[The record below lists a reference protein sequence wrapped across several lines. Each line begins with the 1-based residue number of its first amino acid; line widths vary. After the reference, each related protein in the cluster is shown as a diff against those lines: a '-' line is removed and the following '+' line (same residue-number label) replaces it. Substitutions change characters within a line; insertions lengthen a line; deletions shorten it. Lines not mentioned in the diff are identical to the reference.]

1 MTGRAFHII
10 FFFIISLSLLISGCS
25 LNNNLQANND
35 NKLNIYFLDVGQGD
49 STLLVLPGGINILV
63 DTGSPAAGPMLVE
76 NIRSLGIDR
85 IDHLILT
92 HPHDDHIGGIFNI
105 LHAMEVRNFYDNSLN
120 NHESNLFHDYLQLV
134 RKDQS
139 GYHVIHA
146 GNIMDFGA
154 VKIEVLNPILPSTGL
169 INEDSI
175 VLRVSYGDINILMSS
190 DVRNIGE
197 KRILQSGSE
206 LKSNIL
212 KVGHHGDSN
221 ASTSSFLEKIDPEIA
236 IVSVG
241 TENIY
246 SKPHKDAL
254 LRIKASGSTVLRTDL
269 HGHITVETDGTT
281 YSIRTG
287 KNLSHQ
293 KLAVTGE

>member
-1 MTGRAFHII
+1 MTGRTFHII
-10 FFFIISLSLLISGCS
+10 FSITLLVLLITGCS
-25 LNNNLQANND
+25 HNNHLQIKSDKNNTL
-35 NKLNIYFLDVGQGD
+35 KIHFLDVGQGD
-49 STLLVLPGGINILV
+49 STLIMLPDGTNIMV
-63 DTGSPAAGPMLVE
+63 DTGSPVAGPMLVE
-76 NIRSLGIDR
+76 NIKSLGIDR

-105 LHAMEVRNFYDNSLN
+105 LHAMEVRNFHDNSFN
-120 NHESNLFHDYLQLV
+120 NHESNLFHDYVQLV

-197 KRILQSGSE
+197 KRILQSGAE

-212 KVGHHGDSN
+212 KVGHHGDRN
-221 ASTSSFLEKIDPEIA
+221 ASTSSFLEKISPEIA
-236 IVSVG
+236 VISAG
-241 TENIY
+241 KDNKY
-246 SKPHKDAL
+246 SKPHEDAL
-254 LRIKASGSTVLRTDL
+254 VRIIASGAKILRTDL
-269 HGHITVETDGTT
+269 HGLITVETDGTN
-281 YSIRTG
+281 YSIHTD
-287 KNLSHQ
+287 KNIIQS
-293 KLAVTGE
+293 K

>member
-1 MTGRAFHII
+1 MTGRTFHII
-10 FFFIISLSLLISGCS
+10 FSITLLVLLITGCS
-25 LNNNLQANND
+25 HNNHLQIKSDKNNTL
-35 NKLNIYFLDVGQGD
+35 KIHFLDVGQGD
-49 STLLVLPGGINILV
+49 STLIMLPDGTNIMV
-63 DTGSPAAGPMLVE
+63 DTGSPVAGPMLVD
-76 NIRSLGIDR
+76 NIKSLGIDR

-105 LHAMEVRNFYDNSLN
+105 LHAMEVRNFHDNSFN
-120 NHESNLFHDYLQLV
+120 NHESNLFHDYVQLV

-139 GYHVIHA
+139 RYHVIHA

-197 KRILQSGSE
+197 NRILQSGAE

-212 KVGHHGDSN
+212 KVGHHGDRN
-221 ASTSSFLEKIDPEIA
+221 ASTSSFLEKISPEIA
-236 IVSVG
+236 VISAG
-241 TENIY
+241 KDNKY
-246 SKPHKDAL
+246 SKPHEDAL
-254 LRIKASGSTVLRTDL
+254 VRIIASGAKILRTDL
-269 HGHITVETDGTT
+269 HGLITVETDGTN
-281 YSIRTG
+281 YSIHTD
-287 KNLSHQ
+287 KNIIQS
-293 KLAVTGE
+293 K